1 MQCFLLEHFPTV
13 GSRILGE
20 QVELRRTPSR
30 RSSEGLTRR
39 PLVDSS
45 YMGEQIRPT
54 GITYEAAM
62 DAAQRGGS
70 IDFEGR
76 KARVVHLSQKSGRD
90 TPHSARIEL
99 DLGDGYLALL
109 GYFSGEDEF
118 MEEARERPF

>member
-1 MQCFLLEHFPTV
+1 M
-13 GSRILGE
+13 
-20 QVELRRTPSR
+20 
-30 RSSEGLTRR
+30 RSSEDLTRW

-54 GITYEAAM
+54 GITCEDAM
-62 DAAQRGGS
+62 GAAQRGGS

-109 GYFSGEDEF
+109 GYFSGKDEF